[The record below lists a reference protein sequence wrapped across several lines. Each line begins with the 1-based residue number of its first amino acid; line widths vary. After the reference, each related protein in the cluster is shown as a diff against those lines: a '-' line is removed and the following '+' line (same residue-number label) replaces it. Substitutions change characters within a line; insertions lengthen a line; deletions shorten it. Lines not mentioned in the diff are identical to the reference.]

1 MKEPED
7 VQPKR
12 KDTPKQPAETEQTD
26 SQVAENL
33 GKRSDENRVPDVI
46 ADNSYKY
53 QNNASTTMINNPK
66 NLNISRIMVN
76 NNPENTQNN
85 ISRVLVDNGEDRDKR
100 AAISHSKDENF
111 DGENLNTLTR
121 SEDNDNINGNPENTQ
136 NNISR
141 VLVDNGEDRDE
152 RAAIS
157 HSKDENFD
165 GENLNTLTRSEDN
178 DNINGENLRERKD
191 QGMFDKLRDAVHAFP
206 ELPKIGE
213 ETINV
218 EPQVYG
224 GVQDDSR
231 PDSDDKI
238 DS

>member
-1 MKEPED
+1 MEEPTD

-12 KDTPKQPAETEQTD
+12 KHTPKEPAETEQTD
-26 SQVAENL
+26 SQVADNL
-33 GKRSDENRVPDVI
+33 EKHSDENRVPDVI
-46 ADNSYKY
+46 ADNSHKY
-53 QNNASTTMINNPK
+53 QNNVSTTMINNLK

-121 SEDNDNINGNPENTQ
+121 SEDNDNING
-136 NNISR
+136 
-141 VLVDNGEDRDE
+141 
-152 RAAIS
+152 
-157 HSKDENFD
+157 
-165 GENLNTLTRSEDN
+165 
-178 DNINGENLRERKD
+178 ENLREGKD
-191 QGMFDKLRDAVHAFP
+191 QGMFDKRRDAVDALP
-206 ELPKIGE
+206 ELLKIGE

-218 EPQVYG
+218 ERQVYG